1 MKNAGIT
8 DTSQCVVCDGRLR
21 NAVFC
26 SICEKSS
33 CSWACY
39 LRHLAQH
46 ARRPRHPASYPG
58 EPRQDDGPDS
68 RAGRE
73 PSATRGPAWD
83 VDPNAND
90 LDKRNPLERGECSR
104 NE

>member
-1 MKNAGIT
+1 MKNAYIT

-26 SICEKSS
+26 SVCGESS

-46 ARRPRHPASYPG
+46 TQHTRLAGRAATYAGEARREDRQEARASW
-58 EPRQDDGPDS
+58 
-68 RAGRE
+68 E
-73 PSATRGPAWD
+73 PSAGGRGRD
-83 VDPNAND
+83 IDSNAND
-90 LDKRNPLERGECSR
+90 LANCNPPE
-104 NE
+104 